1 MWFQRVEN
9 RGIGQAICKLILS
22 RPDVTPLK
30 LFAASRKGEDIGFA
44 SLTNSDPQREILYPK
59 LDVSS
64 RESITALADEVKRE
78 GLVDVLI
85 NNAGVNLDARSTVLI
100 STLPIIPYLFPS
112 WSLPP
117 GIIAILILTI
127 PTTLPQMCHAFLP
140 IMAKGGRIVNMSSVG
155 SSLKPYSEAMRQRF
169 RNPNASQEDLDQ
181 LAEDFLKSVQTST
194 ENASGFGPPQRSYSI
209 SKSLIN
215 ALTALLAR
223 ENPHLAI
230 NCCCP
235 GWIATDMGRLVG
247 SGNLSPPKTPEQGAA
262 IPVRLG
268 FGDIRG
274 ESGRYWA
281 NANVRSKGEGEV
293 QEW

>member
-1 MWFQRVEN
+1 
-9 RGIGQAICKLILS
+9 
-22 RPDVTPLK
+22 
-30 LFAASRKGEDIGFA
+30 
-44 SLTNSDPQREILYPK
+44 
-59 LDVSS
+59 
-64 RESITALADEVKRE
+64 
-78 GLVDVLI
+78 
-85 NNAGVNLDARSTVLI
+85 
-100 STLPIIPYLFPS
+100 
-112 WSLPP
+112 
-117 GIIAILILTI
+117 
-127 PTTLPQMCHAFLP
+127 
-140 IMAKGGRIVNMSSVG
+140 MAKNGRIVNMSSVG

-194 ENASGFGPPQRSYSI
+194 ENESGFGPPQRSYSI

-223 ENPHLAI
+223 ENPNLAI

-268 FGDIRG
+268 FGDIG
-274 ESGRYWA
+274 GQSGKYWA

>member
-1 MWFQRVEN
+1 MPSPKIVVVTGAN

-85 NNAGVNLDARSTVLI
+85 NNAGVNLDAR
-100 STLPIIPYLFPS
+100 YGFEN
-112 WSLPP
+112 
-117 GIIAILILTI
+117 AR
-127 PTTLPQMCHAFLP
+127 TTLDVNYRGVREMCHAFLP

-262 IPVRLG
+262 IP
-268 FGDIRG
+268 
-274 ESGRYWA
+274 
-281 NANVRSKGEGEV
+281 
-293 QEW
+293 

>member
-1 MWFQRVEN
+1 MNQIQYLERFTVRNVLVSEEEQN

-30 LFAASRKGEDIGFA
+30 LFAASRKGEDIGFSSPA
-44 SLTNSDPQREILYPK
+44 DPEREVLYPK

-64 RESITALADEVKRE
+64 RESITALADEVERE

-85 NNAGVNLDARSTVLI
+85 NNAGVNLDAR
-100 STLPIIPYLFPS
+100 Y
-112 WSLPP
+112 
-117 GIIAILILTI
+117 GYENAR
-127 PTTLPQMCHAFLP
+127 TTLDVNYRGVREMCHAFLP
-140 IMAKGGRIVNMSSVG
+140 IMAKNGRIVNMSSVG

-169 RNPNASQEDLDQ
+169 RDPKASQQDLDQ
-181 LAEDFLKSVQTST
+181 LAEDFLPPVETNPSIKKTQKSVQLST
-194 ENASGFGPPQRSYSI
+194 ENKSGFGPPQRSYSI
-209 SKSLIN
+209 SKSLVN

-223 ENPHLAI
+223 ENPKLAI

-268 FGDIRG
+268 FGDIG
-274 ESGRYWA
+274 D
-281 NANVRSKGEGEV
+281 
-293 QEW
+293 

>member
-1 MWFQRVEN
+1 MPSPKIVVVTGAN

-85 NNAGVNLDARSTVLI
+85 NNAGVNLDAR
-100 STLPIIPYLFPS
+100 YGFEN
-112 WSLPP
+112 
-117 GIIAILILTI
+117 AR
-127 PTTLPQMCHAFLP
+127 TTLDVNYRGVREMCHAFLP